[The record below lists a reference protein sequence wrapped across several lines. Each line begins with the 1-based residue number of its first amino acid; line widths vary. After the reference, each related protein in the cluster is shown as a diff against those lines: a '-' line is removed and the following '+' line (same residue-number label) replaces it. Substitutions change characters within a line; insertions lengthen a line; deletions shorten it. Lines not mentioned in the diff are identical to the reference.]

1 MNSLQIIS
9 LPGRFRQEPRGWT
22 FAPFDESPLAGG
34 LPCDWASFHTVSI
47 KPGSIRGNH
56 VHPQVTEW
64 LLFCGGPFLIVWQ
77 DEGSEAVQQKQITDH
92 HTLLVIP
99 PRVKHAVKNTG
110 NEWLYLVAFRSQADG
125 SDEPETLATPLLY

>member
-1 MNSLQIIS
+1 MNALRIIS
-9 LPGRFRQEPRGWT
+9 LPDRFYQEPRGWT
-22 FAPFDESPLAGG
+22 FTPFNESPLAGG
-34 LPCDWASFHTVSI
+34 GSFDWTSFHTVSM

-56 VHPQVTEW
+56 LHPRVSEW

-92 HTLLVIP
+92 HTFLVIP

-110 NEWLYLVAFRSQADG
+110 KEWLYLVAFRSRAHG
-125 SDEPETLATPLLY
+125 SDEPETLAAPLLY